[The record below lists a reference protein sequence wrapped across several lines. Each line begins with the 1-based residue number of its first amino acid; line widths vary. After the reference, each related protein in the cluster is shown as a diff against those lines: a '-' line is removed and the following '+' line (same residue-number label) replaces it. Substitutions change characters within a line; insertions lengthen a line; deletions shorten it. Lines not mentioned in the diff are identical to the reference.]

1 MNSETGL
8 SSKLQRLTAPSLR
21 DDPRGARHWGASSR
35 RKLHMRVGPSRLP
48 LIDVARQSGQEAVL
62 PHRRM
67 FQRRRALPH
76 KRAPV
81 AALVLPGR
89 AAAPFLFQ

>member
-1 MNSETGL
+1 MNNEMGFSLRTPASDG
-8 SSKLQRLTAPSLR
+8 ACLR

-35 RKLHMRVGPSRLP
+35 RTLHMRVGPSRLS

-62 PHRRM
+62 PHQRM
-67 FQRRRALPH
+67 FPRRRALPH